1 MAFTYKKLFK
11 LLIDRNL
18 KKKDLCEMA
27 DISTTSVSKLAK
39 DQNVNTEIL
48 EKICDALHCDVCDI
62 VEVVPKNSKEK
73 RGENNES

>member
-1 MAFTYKKLFK
+1 
-11 LLIDRNL
+11 
-18 KKKDLCEMA
+18 MA

-62 VEVVPKNSKEK
+62 VEVVPKNSEEK

>member
-11 LLIDRNL
+11 LLIDKNL

-48 EKICDALHCDVCDI
+48 EKICDALQCDVSDI
-62 VEVVPKNSKEK
+62 VEVVPKNLEEK
-73 RGENNES
+73 RTENNES